1 VGDQRLE
8 VDVDV
13 EELRQPLGS
22 AYAFGRPQGSPAF
35 LPLPPVIY
43 RRSHRRYTAG

>member
-8 VDVDV
+8 VDV

-22 AYAFGRPQGSPAF
+22 VYAFGRRQGSPAF

-43 RRSHRRYTAG
+43 RR